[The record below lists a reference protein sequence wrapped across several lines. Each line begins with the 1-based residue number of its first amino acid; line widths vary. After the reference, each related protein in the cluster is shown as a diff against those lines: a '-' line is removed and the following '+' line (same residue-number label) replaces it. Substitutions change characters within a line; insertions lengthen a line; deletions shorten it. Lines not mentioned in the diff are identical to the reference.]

1 VKDAPLSDKIHHHVK
16 VQKMLTKFRG
26 LNIKKFW
33 RDVRFLKWSGQLIFL
48 ILLVSGFFYIFNTG
62 VRNLEKTNLPFSW
75 GWLGDTPGVSI
86 SEGFAPLPNSG
97 RQMLQVGMYNMLR
110 ITLSGVVAATF
121 IGTILGVARLSK
133 NWIVEK
139 ASTGLLE
146 IVRNIPLLVQ
156 MLFFQYFILTYPP
169 LREADR
175 GDIIAHVSA
184 KGIAYPWP
192 QPQEASWLFASFV
205 ILSFLVSR
213 WIFKWRIK
221 ILEREGKD
229 THPFIWSLTVLGA
242 LLLVGWSG
250 GYKAMGVIGIVST
263 LLSQLFEA
271 VPAIAYQTLFAACFL
286 LYGYRY
292 IRKQISK
299 SNTGELGGILSDEDY
314 FRMAGSGVLVIVIAV
329 LMFLP
334 FGSRVGEFLEGDE
347 IFYKADWGVSQYF
360 TGIASKFDMSFS
372 GAPYEVSYP
381 KIVQVRDTKFTRY
394 SKDHGKVT
402 TVGYFATWL
411 GVVLYTSIF
420 ISEVVRSGIM
430 AVSKGQSEAGLSLG
444 LRPRSLL
451 RLVILPQA
459 FRVMLP
465 PMGNQYLNL
474 AKNTSLGIAVA
485 YPEIVA
491 VGQTLYNQEG
501 QTMPVFVIWMGFY
514 SFISLTISGIIN
526 FYNRRFA
533 LVER

>member
-1 VKDAPLSDKIHHHVK
+1 MLDKVKGFNFK
-16 VQKMLTKFRG
+16 T
-26 LNIKKFW
+26 FW
-33 RDVRFLKWSGQLIFL
+33 RDVRFLKWAGQFFFL
-48 ILLVSGFFYIFNTG
+48 ILLITGFLYIFNTG

-110 ITLSGVVAATF
+110 ITLTGIVAATF
-121 IGTILGVARLSK
+121 LGTILGIARLSK
-133 NWIVEK
+133 NWVVEK
-139 ASTGLLE
+139 AATGLLE
-146 IVRNIPLLVQ
+146 IVRNVPLLVQ
-156 MLFFQYFILTYPP
+156 MLFFQAFILSFPP
-169 LREADR
+169 LTIQDR
-175 GDIIAHVSA
+175 GDITVHVSA
-184 KGIAYPWP
+184 KGIAFPWP
-192 QPQEASWLFASFV
+192 HPQESSWLFASFV
-205 ILSFLVSR
+205 IVSFFISR
-213 WIFKWRIK
+213 WIFKWRVK

-229 THPFIWSLTVLGA
+229 THPFIWSITSFVVLV
-242 LLLVGWSG
+242 LVGWNG
-250 GYKAMGVIGIVST
+250 GFKVMGVVGIIST
-263 LLSQLFEA
+263 FLSQFFES
-271 VPAIAYQTLFAACFL
+271 VPSVAYQALFSIVALF
-286 LYGYRY
+286 YGIKF
-292 IRKQISK
+292 IRRQITN

-314 FRMAGSGVLVIVIAV
+314 FRMAVAGLLTILIVIV
-329 LMFLP
+329 MFMPL
-334 FGSRVGEFLEGDE
+334 GESIGNFLEGDE
-347 IFYKADWGVSQYF
+347 IFYKADWGIPQYF
-360 TGIASKFDMSFS
+360 TGIANKFDPSFTGVPYVMSS
-372 GAPYEVSYP
+372 P
-381 KIVQVRDTKFTRY
+381 KIIQVRDTKFTRY
-394 SKDHGKVT
+394 SEDHGKVA

-411 GVVLYTSIF
+411 GVVLYTAIF

-501 QTMPVFVIWMGFY
+501 QTMPVFLIWMMWY
-514 SFISLTISGIIN
+514 SFVSLSISSVIN
-526 FYNRRFA
+526 FYNRKFA